1 MNRGLVDLF
10 ADDEAI
16 MLADLAQLTPE
27 PAALGSL
34 LYGLGYD
41 LRRFGDG
48 LYAAG
53 NLPHADSPVILFQLY
68 TRSGL
73 AVRKRQLV
81 GKHIC
86 LSGTLA
92 AGLAA
97 LRSLDRRPPLLF
109 LTRRQPPPEGIRLEQ
124 IISLEGG
131 VVPRIW
137 RNCFGRFDALVRII
151 GKQSHPGMPNTAV
164 NAIEAAVPVLQA
176 LLHLKADIKLRAA
189 QHGVFSDAPLQ
200 PRLTISAAHGGSHG
214 SALPTVLDILV
225 SRRYDP
231 AESVDAALE
240 EIKSVVL
247 GAASRSVRV
256 DVSMTENDSPV
267 PDPDAPNRTRE
278 ERALATGW
286 GWPQVAFC
294 SSSLLM
300 PGAVILGGLE
310 RPEHD
315 PESDEASTTLDEMA
329 ALSRTLRAL
338 LLVS

>member
-1 MNRGLVDLF
+1 MSRGLADLF

-34 LYGLGYD
+34 LSSLGYD
-41 LRRFGDG
+41 LRAFGNG

-53 NLPHADSPVILFQLY
+53 NAPNADSPVLLFQLY

-73 AVRKRQLV
+73 AVRKRALV

-86 LSGTLA
+86 RSGTLA

-97 LRSLDRRPPLLF
+97 LRSVDRRPPLLF
-109 LTRRQPPPEGIRLEQ
+109 LTQRQPCPEGIRPEQ

-137 RNCFGRFDALVRII
+137 RNCFGRFDALVRIA
-151 GKQSHPGMPNTAV
+151 GQRTHPGLPNTGV
-164 NAIEAAVPVLQA
+164 NAIEASVPILQA
-176 LLHLKADIKLRAA
+176 LLHLKADIELRAA
-189 QHGVFSDAPLQ
+189 HHGVFSDAPLQ

-214 SALPTVLDILV
+214 AALPTILDILV

-231 AESVDAALE
+231 AESVDGALE

-247 GAASRSVRV
+247 GAASRSLRV
-256 DVSMTENDSPV
+256 DVSVTEHDPPV
-267 PDPDAPNRTRE
+267 TDPDAPSRTRE
-278 ERALATGW
+278 ERALAAGW

-294 SSSLLM
+294 RSSVLI

-315 PESDEASTTLDEMA
+315 PESDQASTTLDEMA

-338 LLVS
+338 LLNS

>member
-1 MNRGLVDLF
+1 MNRGMADLF

-34 LYGLGYD
+34 LSGLGYE
-41 LRRFGDG
+41 LQHFGDG

-53 NLPHADSPVILFQLY
+53 NISHADSPVLLFQLY
-68 TRSGL
+68 SRSGL
-73 AVRKRQLV
+73 AVRKRELV

-86 LSGTLA
+86 RSATLA

-97 LRSLDRRPPLLF
+97 LRSVERRPPLLF
-109 LTRRQPPPEGIRLEQ
+109 LTRRQPPPSGIRPEQ

-137 RNCFGRFDALVRII
+137 RNCFGRFDALVRLA
-151 GKQSHPGMPNTAV
+151 GQQPHPGLPNTAV
-164 NAIEAAVPVLQA
+164 NALEAAVPVLQA
-176 LLHLKADIKLRAA
+176 LLHLKADIQLRAA
-189 QHGVFSDAPLQ
+189 HGVFSDAPLQ

-214 SALPTVLDILV
+214 SALPALLDILV

-231 AESVDAALE
+231 AESVHAALE
-240 EIKSVVL
+240 EIRSIVIS
-247 GAASRSVRV
+247 AASRSLRV
-256 DVSMTENDSPV
+256 DVSITEHESPV
-267 PDPDAPNRTRE
+267 PDPDASNRTRE
-278 ERALATGW
+278 ERALAAGW

-294 SSSLLM
+294 SSSVLI
-300 PGAVILGGLE
+300 PGATILGGLE

-315 PESDEASTTLDEMA
+315 PESDHASTTLDEMT
-329 ALSRTLRAL
+329 ALSRTMRAL
-338 LLVS
+338 LLDS